1 MKTLLI
7 DNYDSYTYNLF
18 QLIAEVNGEEPV
30 VVRNDAPV
38 DGLPDLRAFDNL
50 VVSPGPGHP
59 GEARDFGIGSRL
71 LATSPVPV
79 LGVCLG
85 HQGIAL
91 GEAGLVG
98 PAPEPRHGHLSTI
111 RHDGRDLFHGL
122 PQHFTA
128 VRYHSLAVREPLPES
143 LEATA
148 WAEDGVL
155 MGLRHRSRPLWGV
168 QFHPESVL
176 TEYGHRMLVNFRN
189 LTAER
194 AGKLRTKN
202 TAVPSHE
209 QLRRRV
215 VVPEC
220 DAGARRPV
228 GGLLGLGGLRRPVAA
243 AVFQVAAVTQARAS
257 APGGPGRTGLGET
270 TPSSRPTPSAGVGL
284 RPESV
289 AETPVAPTP
298 GGAAAAAGSGADPE
312 AAASAPAAG
321 VGPRP
326 ESVAAAPLAGTPLG
340 AAPAAGPEAA
350 ASDPAAE
357 VGARPESVASSP
369 AAVAPGGGAPA
380 AGSGTSP
387 EAVASDPAAEV
398 GPRPEPLASS
408 PDAGT
413 PLGAAPS
420 AGREAAASAPAAVAP
435 GGGALAAGSGASPE
449 AVASDPAAGVGP
461 RPESVAFGPDAV
473 GPGEG
478 VPAAGA
484 RLRSGAVSSSSTA
497 PVPGGDV
504 PATTVPGEGAAP
516 SGAASVPGQGSP
528 ATGGSAVPDARGRKV
543 APGSVAIPRPR
554 RPDRV
559 GYRLHTRRVSGAVD
573 AEAVFSRM
581 FAGSPRSFWLDSSLV
596 EPGRSR
602 FSFLGDDQG
611 PLAEFVRYDVGAG
624 RCEIERAGRPLR
636 RVRASVFDY
645 LKRQLTNRRV
655 DATGLPFDFTGGYVG
670 YFGYEM
676 KADCGS
682 ANRHR
687 SPTPDAAWLFADRV
701 IAVDHEEG
709 FTYAV
714 CLAEDT
720 PQAARE
726 AADWLEGVLAG
737 LSCVATE
744 RPPLPGPPEPAD
756 PGAAEPWL
764 VRDRATYLADIEACR
779 QALRAGTSYE
789 VCLTNAARLPAPPDP
804 LEFYRAL
811 RRDNPAPYAAFLRFG
826 ELEVAGSSPER
837 FLRIGRDGTAE
848 ARPVKGTAP
857 RGDGPEEDARLRD
870 ALVSDAKTRAENLM
884 IVDLLRNDLGQVCR
898 TGTVRVSKLMATETY
913 ATVHQLVSTVQ
924 GRLRDGTDAVDCV
937 RACFPGGSMTG
948 APKLRT
954 LEIIDTLETEARGV
968 YSGALGY
975 FGCGGGADLSIV
987 IRTAVFADGLMHLGA
1002 GGAIVLGSDPA
1013 AEYEEM
1019 LLKTAAPMRALH
1031 RHTADRLRQEG
1042 PPGQRAGAAGEV
1054 GR

>member
-1 MKTLLI
+1 M
-7 DNYDSYTYNLF
+7 
-18 QLIAEVNGEEPV
+18 
-30 VVRNDAPV
+30 
-38 DGLPDLRAFDNL
+38 
-50 VVSPGPGHP
+50 VS
-59 GEARDFGIGSRL
+59 
-71 LATSPVPV
+71 
-79 LGVCLG
+79 
-85 HQGIAL
+85 
-91 GEAGLVG
+91 
-98 PAPEPRHGHLSTI
+98 
-111 RHDGRDLFHGL
+111 
-122 PQHFTA
+122 
-128 VRYHSLAVREPLPES
+128 
-143 LEATA
+143 
-148 WAEDGVL
+148 
-155 MGLRHRSRPLWGV
+155 
-168 QFHPESVL
+168 
-176 TEYGHRMLVNFRN
+176 
-189 LTAER
+189 
-194 AGKLRTKN
+194 
-202 TAVPSHE
+202 
-209 QLRRRV
+209 
-215 VVPEC
+215 
-220 DAGARRPV
+220 
-228 GGLLGLGGLRRPVAA
+228 
-243 AVFQVAAVTQARAS
+243 
-257 APGGPGRTGLGET
+257 
-270 TPSSRPTPSAGVGL
+270 
-284 RPESV
+284 
-289 AETPVAPTP
+289 
-298 GGAAAAAGSGADPE
+298 AAAG
-312 AAASAPAAG
+312 APATGA
-321 VGPRP
+321 
-326 ESVAAAPLAGTPLG
+326 S
-340 AAPAAGPEAA
+340 AAPAA
-350 ASDPAAE
+350 PA
-357 VGARPESVASSP
+357 
-369 AAVAPGGGAPA
+369 
-380 AGSGTSP
+380 
-387 EAVASDPAAEV
+387 
-398 GPRPEPLASS
+398 
-408 PDAGT
+408 
-413 PLGAAPS
+413 
-420 AGREAAASAPAAVAP
+420 
-435 GGGALAAGSGASPE
+435 
-449 AVASDPAAGVGP
+449 
-461 RPESVAFGPDAV
+461 
-473 GPGEG
+473 
-478 VPAAGA
+478 
-484 RLRSGAVSSSSTA
+484 
-497 PVPGGDV
+497 
-504 PATTVPGEGAAP
+504 
-516 SGAASVPGQGSP
+516 
-528 ATGGSAVPDARGRKV
+528 ARGRKTPAEA
-543 APGSVAIPRPR
+543 APDSVSIPRPR

-573 AEAVFSRM
+573 TEAVFSRM

-645 LKRQLTNRRV
+645 LKRQLANRRV
-655 DATGLPFDFTGGYVG
+655 DATGLPFDFTGGYVGYFG

-779 QALRAGTSYE
+779 QALRSGTSYE

-804 LEFYRAL
+804 LEFYRTL

-848 ARPVKGTAP
+848 ARPIKGTAP
-857 RGDGPEEDARLRD
+857 RGAGPEEDARLRD
-870 ALVSDAKTRAENLM
+870 ALASDAKTRAENLM

-924 GRLRDGTDAVDCV
+924 GRLREGTDAVDCV

-975 FGCGGGADLSIV
+975 LGCGGGADLSIV

-1002 GGAIVLGSDPA
+1002 GGAIVLGSDPD

-1031 RHTADRLRQEG
+1031 RHTADRMRQEG

-1054 GR
+1054 RR

>member
-71 LATSPVPV
+71 LATSPIPV

-98 PAPEPRHGHLSTI
+98 PAPEPRHGYLSSV

-128 VRYHSLAVREPLPES
+128 VRYHSLAVREPLPET

-209 QLRRRV
+209 EVRRRV

-220 DAGARRPV
+220 DAGARRPS
-228 GGLLGLGGLRRPVAA
+228 GGLLGIGGLRRPVAA
-243 AVFQVAAVTQARAS
+243 AVFQVAALTQAA
-257 APGGPGRTGLGET
+257 ANPPGGPGTNALRESTRT
-270 TPSSRPTPSAGVGL
+270 TPPPGPGPHPEAGASSR
-284 RPESV
+284 
-289 AETPVAPTP
+289 
-298 GGAAAAAGSGADPE
+298 
-312 AAASAPAAG
+312 
-321 VGPRP
+321 
-326 ESVAAAPLAGTPLG
+326 
-340 AAPAAGPEAA
+340 
-350 ASDPAAE
+350 
-357 VGARPESVASSP
+357 
-369 AAVAPGGGAPA
+369 AAVI
-380 AGSGTSP
+380 
-387 EAVASDPAAEV
+387 
-398 GPRPEPLASS
+398 
-408 PDAGT
+408 
-413 PLGAAPS
+413 
-420 AGREAAASAPAAVAP
+420 
-435 GGGALAAGSGASPE
+435 
-449 AVASDPAAGVGP
+449 
-461 RPESVAFGPDAV
+461 
-473 GPGEG
+473 
-478 VPAAGA
+478 
-484 RLRSGAVSSSSTA
+484 
-497 PVPGGDV
+497 PGGDV
-504 PATTVPGEGAAP
+504 PAAGPGTSPGAVRVAAGGAGARAEGAASDPTASGPGGDVTAEPGTNSGAVRSDPDALAPGGAAGRGAPGKGAASASASVQEALSRSVPSDPAPQPDAGAVSVAEPVVAGEGAAVP
-516 SGAASVPGQGSP
+516 GAGAGAGAGSTGAAALV
-528 ATGGSAVPDARGRKV
+528 AARGRKARGEGV
-543 APGSVAIPRPR
+543 AAAVAIPRPR
-554 RPDRV
+554 RPERV
-559 GYRLHTRRVSGAVD
+559 GYRLHTRRVIGAVD
-573 AEAVFSRM
+573 TEAVYSRM

-624 RCEIERAGRPLR
+624 RCEIERAGRPVR

-645 LKRQLTNRRV
+645 LKRQLSNRRV

-744 RPPLPGPPEPAD
+744 RPPLPGPPAPAD

-764 VRDRATYLADIEACR
+764 VRDRSTYLADIEACR
-779 QALRAGTSYE
+779 QALRSGTSYE
-789 VCLTNAARLPAPPDP
+789 ICLTNAARLPAPGDP
-804 LEFYRAL
+804 LEFYRTL

-837 FLRIGRDGTAE
+837 FLRIDRDGTAE
-848 ARPVKGTAP
+848 ARPIKGTAP
-857 RGDGPEEDARLRD
+857 RGEGPQEDARLRD
-870 ALVSDAKTRAENLM
+870 ALASDAKTRAENLM

-924 GRLRDGTDAVDCV
+924 GRLREGTDAVDCV

-987 IRTAVFADGLMHLGA
+987 IRTAVFADGRTHLGA
-1002 GGAIVLGSDPA
+1002 GGAIVLGSDPD
-1013 AEYEEM
+1013 AEFEEM
-1019 LLKTAAPMRALH
+1019 LLKTAAPMRALQQ
-1031 RHTADRLRQEG
+1031 HTAGRSRQQS
-1042 PPGQRAGAAGEV
+1042 PPGQRAGAAGEA
-1054 GR
+1054 RR

>member
-59 GEARDFGIGSRL
+59 GVARDFGIGSRL

-128 VRYHSLAVREPLPES
+128 VRYHSLAVREPLPET

-155 MGLRHRSRPLWGV
+155 MGLRHRGRPLWGV

-194 AGKLRTKN
+194 AGKLRAKN
-202 TAVPSHE
+202 TAVRMPPAV
-209 QLRRRV
+209 RRRA

-220 DAGARRPV
+220 ETGIRRPTGGVLGVGGVRRPV
-228 GGLLGLGGLRRPVAA
+228 VA
-243 AVFQVAAVTQARAS
+243 AVFQVTALSRGAANLPVGAGAAVVSGEAAAPNGTATG
-257 APGGPGRTGLGET
+257 APGGASRALSPARGIPDAERGTDAGVTKPAATPGGIGRAPSPAWGTPAAEQETDAGVTKPATEPGGMGRAPSPAWGIPDAEQETDAGVTKPAATPGRAGVAPSPGRGIPDAERGTDAEGGPVAGLEARAKGAPKPGGTGPTGTATSVPRGVPLAGPGTHTEG
-270 TPSSRPTPSAGVGL
+270 TPEPAGTRPTGTATSATRGIPAAKPETRVEGAPEPGGTGPTGAGGAPSPSAPAEGGQGAGVGADVSGL
-284 RPESV
+284 V
-289 AETPVAPTP
+289 DTPV
-298 GGAAAAAGSGADPE
+298 
-312 AAASAPAAG
+312 
-321 VGPRP
+321 
-326 ESVAAAPLAGTPLG
+326 
-340 AAPAAGPEAA
+340 
-350 ASDPAAE
+350 
-357 VGARPESVASSP
+357 
-369 AAVAPGGGAPA
+369 
-380 AGSGTSP
+380 
-387 EAVASDPAAEV
+387 
-398 GPRPEPLASS
+398 
-408 PDAGT
+408 
-413 PLGAAPS
+413 
-420 AGREAAASAPAAVAP
+420 
-435 GGGALAAGSGASPE
+435 
-449 AVASDPAAGVGP
+449 
-461 RPESVAFGPDAV
+461 
-473 GPGEG
+473 
-478 VPAAGA
+478 
-484 RLRSGAVSSSSTA
+484 
-497 PVPGGDV
+497 PV
-504 PATTVPGEGAAP
+504 
-516 SGAASVPGQGSP
+516 
-528 ATGGSAVPDARGRKV
+528 
-543 APGSVAIPRPR
+543 IPRPR
-554 RPDRV
+554 RPGRV
-559 GYRLHTRRVSGAVD
+559 GYRLHTRRVTGAVD
-573 AEAVFSRM
+573 TEAVFRRM
-581 FAGSPRSFWLDSSLV
+581 FAGSARAFWLDSSLV

-611 PLAEFVRYDVGAG
+611 PLSEFVRYDVGAG
-624 RCEIERAGRPLR
+624 RCEIERAGRPVR

-645 LKRQLTNRRV
+645 LKRQLGNRRV

-682 ANRHR
+682 SNRHR
-687 SPTPDAAWLFADRV
+687 SPAPDAAWLFADRV

-726 AADWLEGVLAG
+726 AADWLEGALAD

-744 RPPLPGPPEPAD
+744 QHTPVPGPQGPAD

-779 QALRAGTSYE
+779 RALRSGTSYE
-789 VCLTNAARLPAPPDP
+789 VCLTNAARLPAPPDA
-804 LEFYRAL
+804 LEFYRTL
-811 RRDNPAPYAAFLRFG
+811 RRDNPAPYAAFLSFG

-848 ARPVKGTAP
+848 ARPIKGTAP
-857 RGDGPEEDARLRD
+857 RGEGPEEDARLRD
-870 ALVSDAKTRAENLM
+870 ALASDAKTRAENLM

-898 TGTVRVSKLMATETY
+898 TGTVRVSQLMATETY
-913 ATVHQLVSTVQ
+913 ATVHQLVSTVE
-924 GRLRDGTDAVDCV
+924 GRLRPGTDAVDCV

-954 LEIIDTLETEARGV
+954 LEIIDSLETEARGV

-975 FGCGGGADLSIV
+975 FGCGGGADLGIV
-987 IRTAVFADGLMHLGA
+987 IRTAVLADGVMHLGA
-1002 GGAIVLGSDPA
+1002 GGAIVLDSDPD
-1013 AEYEEM
+1013 AEYDEM

-1031 RHTADRLRQEG
+1031 RHTAERMRQ
-1042 PPGQRAGAAGEV
+1042 PDPTGQAAGEA
-1054 GR
+1054 RR

>member
-18 QLIAEVNGEEPV
+18 QLLAEVNGEEPV

-59 GEARDFGIGSRL
+59 GEARDFGIGGRL

-122 PQHFTA
+122 PQQFTA
-128 VRYHSLAVREPLPES
+128 VRYHSLAVREPLPET

-194 AGKLRTKN
+194 AGKLRPKN
-202 TAVPSHE
+202 TAVPSQPSHE
-209 QLRRRV
+209 GVRRRP

-220 DAGARRPV
+220 DAGVRGRTAVLP
-228 GGLLGLGGLRRPVAA
+228 GASGLRRPVAA
-243 AVFQVAAVTQARAS
+243 AVFQVAAVSQGTANPLGGAGAVAFGEAAAS
-257 APGGPGRTGLGET
+257 SEAAPAEGASGGAVGSAGRG
-270 TPSSRPTPSAGVGL
+270 TPAEAVPSA
-284 RPESV
+284 
-289 AETPVAPTP
+289 PVAPTP
-298 GGAAAAAGSGADPE
+298 GGAGPTGAATSPTGTVPAAGQATTPEVSPSPPAAPASGGAVPPAGQE
-312 AAASAPAAG
+312 THTETALSAPAPRGANPSSTATPDPGAVPPAG
-321 VGPRP
+321 QEAPAEVASSAPAPRG
-326 ESVAAAPLAGTPLG
+326 AGATG
-340 AAPAAGPEAA
+340 AAVPSARAVPAAGREAI
-350 ASDPAAE
+350 
-357 VGARPESVASSP
+357 
-369 AAVAPGGGAPA
+369 
-380 AGSGTSP
+380 
-387 EAVASDPAAEV
+387 AEV
-398 GPRPEPLASS
+398 GP
-408 PDAGT
+408 
-413 PLGAAPS
+413 
-420 AGREAAASAPAAVAP
+420 
-435 GGGALAAGSGASPE
+435 
-449 AVASDPAAGVGP
+449 VG
-461 RPESVAFGPDAV
+461 
-473 GPGEG
+473 
-478 VPAAGA
+478 
-484 RLRSGAVSSSSTA
+484 
-497 PVPGGDV
+497 
-504 PATTVPGEGAAP
+504 
-516 SGAASVPGQGSP
+516 
-528 ATGGSAVPDARGRKV
+528 
-543 APGSVAIPRPR
+543 VAIPRPR
-554 RPDRV
+554 RPGRV
-559 GYRLHTRRVSGAVD
+559 GYRLHTRRVAGAVD
-573 AEAVFSRM
+573 AEAVFERM

-624 RCEIERAGRPLR
+624 RCEIERAGRPVR

-645 LKRQLTNRRV
+645 LKRQLTSRRV

-670 YFGYEM
+670 YFGYEV

-682 ANRHR
+682 SNRHR
-687 SPTPDAAWLFADRV
+687 SPAPDAAWLFADRV
-701 IAVDHEEG
+701 VAVDHEEG
-709 FTYAV
+709 FTYVV

-726 AADWLEGVLAG
+726 AADWLEGVLAD
-737 LSCVATE
+737 LSCVAAE
-744 RPPLPGPPEPAD
+744 RPPLPGPPVPAD

-779 QALRAGTSYE
+779 RALRSGTSYE
-789 VCLTNAARLPAPPDP
+789 VCLTNAARLPAPPDA
-804 LEFYRAL
+804 LEFYRTL

-857 RGDGPEEDARLRD
+857 RGAGPEEDARLRD
-870 ALVSDAKTRAENLM
+870 ALASDAKTRAENLM

-913 ATVHQLVSTVQ
+913 ATVHQLVSTVE
-924 GRLRDGTDAVDCV
+924 GRLRPGTDAVDCV

-954 LEIIDTLETEARGV
+954 LEIIDSLETEARGV

-987 IRTAVFADGLMHLGA
+987 IRTAVVADGVMHLGA
-1002 GGAIVLGSDPA
+1002 GGAIVLGSDPD

-1031 RHTADRLRQEG
+1031 QHTADRMRRQG
-1042 PPGQRAGAAGEV
+1042 PPGQKAGAAGE
-1054 GR
+1054 GRR

>member
-59 GEARDFGIGSRL
+59 GVARDFGIGSRL

-128 VRYHSLAVREPLPES
+128 VRYHSLAVREPLPET

-155 MGLRHRSRPLWGV
+155 MGLRHRGRPLWGV

-194 AGKLRTKN
+194 AGKLRAKN
-202 TAVPSHE
+202 TAVRMPPAV
-209 QLRRRV
+209 RRRA

-220 DAGARRPV
+220 ETGIRRPTGGVLGVGGVRRPV
-228 GGLLGLGGLRRPVAA
+228 VA
-243 AVFQVAAVTQARAS
+243 AVFQVTALSRGAANLPVGAGAAVVSGEAA
-257 APGGPGRTGLGET
+257 APNGT
-270 TPSSRPTPSAGVGL
+270 A
-284 RPESV
+284 
-289 AETPVAPTP
+289 AATP
-298 GGAAAAAGSGADPE
+298 GGAGGAPSPGRGIPDAERGTDARVTMP
-312 AAASAPAAG
+312 
-321 VGPRP
+321 
-326 ESVAAAPLAGTPLG
+326 AAAPGGAGAGPSPARGTP
-340 AAPAAGPEAA
+340 AAERGTDDGGVPAAGPE
-350 ASDPAAE
+350 
-357 VGARPESVASSP
+357 SP
-369 AAVAPGGGAPA
+369 AKGAPKPGGTGPTGTATSATRGTTAAKPETHAEGAPRPNGTGPTGTATSAARGAPVAGPGTHTEDTPKPTGTATSGTRGVPVAGPATHAEGSPKPASTRPTGTATSATRGTTAAKPETHAEGAPKTGGAGGSPGPGVHAEGGQGADA
-380 AGSGTSP
+380 AGL
-387 EAVASDPAAEV
+387 V
-398 GPRPEPLASS
+398 G
-408 PDAGT
+408 
-413 PLGAAPS
+413 
-420 AGREAAASAPAAVAP
+420 
-435 GGGALAAGSGASPE
+435 
-449 AVASDPAAGVGP
+449 
-461 RPESVAFGPDAV
+461 
-473 GPGEG
+473 
-478 VPAAGA
+478 
-484 RLRSGAVSSSSTA
+484 A
-497 PVPGGDV
+497 PVPV
-504 PATTVPGEGAAP
+504 
-516 SGAASVPGQGSP
+516 
-528 ATGGSAVPDARGRKV
+528 
-543 APGSVAIPRPR
+543 IPRPR
-554 RPDRV
+554 RPGRV
-559 GYRLHTRRVSGAVD
+559 GYRLHTRRVTGAVD
-573 AEAVFSRM
+573 TEAVFRRM
-581 FAGSPRSFWLDSSLV
+581 FAGSARAFWLDSSLV

-611 PLAEFVRYDVGAG
+611 PLSEFVRYDVGAG
-624 RCEIERAGRPLR
+624 RCEIERAGRPVR

-645 LKRQLTNRRV
+645 LKRQLGNRRV

-682 ANRHR
+682 SNRHR
-687 SPTPDAAWLFADRV
+687 SPAPDAAWLFADRV

-720 PQAARE
+720 PQAAQE
-726 AADWLEGVLAG
+726 AADWLEGALAD

-744 RPPLPGPPEPAD
+744 QHTPVPGPQGPAD

-779 QALRAGTSYE
+779 RALRSGTSYE
-789 VCLTNAARLPAPPDP
+789 VCLTNAARLPAPPDA
-804 LEFYRAL
+804 LEFYRTL

-848 ARPVKGTAP
+848 ARPIKGTAP
-857 RGDGPEEDARLRD
+857 RGEGPEEDARLRD
-870 ALVSDAKTRAENLM
+870 ALASDAKTRAENLM

-898 TGTVRVSKLMATETY
+898 TGTVRVSQLMATETY
-913 ATVHQLVSTVQ
+913 ATVHQLVSTVE
-924 GRLRDGTDAVDCV
+924 GRLRPGTDAVDCV

-954 LEIIDTLETEARGV
+954 LEIIDSLETEARGV

-975 FGCGGGADLSIV
+975 FGCGGGADLGIV
-987 IRTAVFADGLMHLGA
+987 IRTAVLADGVMHLGA
-1002 GGAIVLGSDPA
+1002 GGAIVLDSDPD
-1013 AEYEEM
+1013 AEYDEM

-1031 RHTADRLRQEG
+1031 RHTAERMRQ
-1042 PPGQRAGAAGEV
+1042 PDPTGQAAGEA
-1054 GR
+1054 RR

>member
-59 GEARDFGIGSRL
+59 GVARDFGIGSRL

-128 VRYHSLAVREPLPES
+128 VRYHSLAVREPLPET

-155 MGLRHRSRPLWGV
+155 MGLRHRGRPLWGV

-194 AGKLRTKN
+194 AGKLRAKN
-202 TAVPSHE
+202 TAVRMPPAV
-209 QLRRRV
+209 RRRA

-220 DAGARRPV
+220 ETGIRRPTGGVLGAGGVRRPV
-228 GGLLGLGGLRRPVAA
+228 VA
-243 AVFQVAAVTQARAS
+243 AVFQVTALSRGAAHLPVGAGAAVVSGEAA
-257 APGGPGRTGLGET
+257 APNGT
-270 TPSSRPTPSAGVGL
+270 A
-284 RPESV
+284 
-289 AETPVAPTP
+289 AATP
-298 GGAAAAAGSGADPE
+298 GGAGGAPSPGRGVPDAE
-312 AAASAPAAG
+312 RGTDAG
-321 VGPRP
+321 VTIP
-326 ESVAAAPLAGTPLG
+326 AAAPGGAGAGPSPAWGTPTAERG
-340 AAPAAGPEAA
+340 TDAEGVPVAGPETPAKGAPKPDGTGPTGTVTSATRGIPVAGPGTYTEGTPEPTGTATSGTRGVPVAGPATHAEGTPKPGGTGPTGTATSAA
-350 ASDPAAE
+350 RGITAAQPE
-357 VGARPESVASSP
+357 THAEGTPKTVGAGGSP
-369 AAVAPGGGAPA
+369 GPGVHAEGGQGADA
-380 AGSGTSP
+380 AGL
-387 EAVASDPAAEV
+387 V
-398 GPRPEPLASS
+398 G
-408 PDAGT
+408 
-413 PLGAAPS
+413 
-420 AGREAAASAPAAVAP
+420 
-435 GGGALAAGSGASPE
+435 
-449 AVASDPAAGVGP
+449 
-461 RPESVAFGPDAV
+461 
-473 GPGEG
+473 
-478 VPAAGA
+478 
-484 RLRSGAVSSSSTA
+484 A
-497 PVPGGDV
+497 PVPV
-504 PATTVPGEGAAP
+504 
-516 SGAASVPGQGSP
+516 
-528 ATGGSAVPDARGRKV
+528 
-543 APGSVAIPRPR
+543 IPRPR
-554 RPDRV
+554 RPGRV
-559 GYRLHTRRVSGAVD
+559 GYRLHTRRVTGAVD
-573 AEAVFSRM
+573 TEAVFRRM
-581 FAGSPRSFWLDSSLV
+581 FAGSARAFWLDSSLV

-624 RCEIERAGRPLR
+624 RCEIERAGRPVR

-645 LKRQLTNRRV
+645 LKRQLGNRRV

-682 ANRHR
+682 SNRHR
-687 SPTPDAAWLFADRV
+687 SPAPDAAWLFADRV

-726 AADWLEGVLAG
+726 AADWLEGALAD

-744 RPPLPGPPEPAD
+744 QHTPVPGPPAPAD

-779 QALRAGTSYE
+779 RALRSGISYE
-789 VCLTNAARLPAPPDP
+789 VCLTNAARLPAPPDA
-804 LEFYRAL
+804 LEFYRTL

-848 ARPVKGTAP
+848 ARPIKGTAP
-857 RGDGPEEDARLRD
+857 RGEGPEEDARLRD
-870 ALVSDAKTRAENLM
+870 ALASDAKTRAENLM

-898 TGTVRVSKLMATETY
+898 TGTVRVSRLMATETY
-913 ATVHQLVSTVQ
+913 ATVHQLVSTVE
-924 GRLRDGTDAVDCV
+924 GRLRPGTDAVDCV

-954 LEIIDTLETEARGV
+954 LEIIDSLETEARGV

-975 FGCGGGADLSIV
+975 FGCGGGADLGIV
-987 IRTAVFADGLMHLGA
+987 IRTAVFADGVMHLGA
-1002 GGAIVLGSDPA
+1002 GGAIVLDSDPD
-1013 AEYEEM
+1013 AEYDEM

-1031 RHTADRLRQEG
+1031 RHTAERIREQDPTG
-1042 PPGQRAGAAGEV
+1042 RAARAAGEA
-1054 GR
+1054 RR

>member
-59 GEARDFGIGSRL
+59 GEARDFGIGGRL

-209 QLRRRV
+209 QVRRRV

-243 AVFQVAAVTQARAS
+243 AVFQVAAVTQARAN
-257 APGGPGRTGLGET
+257 ALGGSGATGLGDT

-284 RPESV
+284 RTESV
-289 AETPVAPTP
+289 AEAPVALTP
-298 GGAAAAAGSGADPE
+298 GAAAAA
-312 AAASAPAAG
+312 
-321 VGPRP
+321 
-326 ESVAAAPLAGTPLG
+326 
-340 AAPAAGPEAA
+340 AGP
-350 ASDPAAE
+350 
-357 VGARPESVASSP
+357 G
-369 AAVAPGGGAPA
+369 PG
-380 AGSGTSP
+380 P
-387 EAVASDPAAEV
+387 EAVAP
-398 GPRPEPLASS
+398 
-408 PDAGT
+408 
-413 PLGAAPS
+413 
-420 AGREAAASAPAAVAP
+420 
-435 GGGALAAGSGASPE
+435 
-449 AVASDPAAGVGP
+449 DPAAGVGP
-461 RPESVAFGPDAV
+461 RPESLASAPDAV
-473 GPGEG
+473 VPGGG

-484 RLRSGAVSSSSTA
+484 GLRSEAASSSPTA

-516 SGAASVPGQGSP
+516 GGAAPVPGQESP
-528 ATGGSAVPDARGRKV
+528 ATGASAAAAARGRKV
-543 APGSVAIPRPR
+543 APDSVAIPRPR

-596 EPGRSR
+596 EAGRSR

-682 ANRHR
+682 ASRHR

-779 QALRAGTSYE
+779 QALRSGTSYE

-804 LEFYRAL
+804 LEFYRTL

-837 FLRIGRDGTAE
+837 FLRIDRYGTAE
-848 ARPVKGTAP
+848 ARPIKGTAP
-857 RGDGPEEDARLRD
+857 RGDGPEEDARLRESL
-870 ALVSDAKTRAENLM
+870 ASDAKTRAENLM

-987 IRTAVFADGLMHLGA
+987 IRTAVFADGMMHLGA
-1002 GGAIVLGSDPA
+1002 GGAIVLGSDPD

-1031 RHTADRLRQEG
+1031 RHTADRMRQEG

-1054 GR
+1054 RR